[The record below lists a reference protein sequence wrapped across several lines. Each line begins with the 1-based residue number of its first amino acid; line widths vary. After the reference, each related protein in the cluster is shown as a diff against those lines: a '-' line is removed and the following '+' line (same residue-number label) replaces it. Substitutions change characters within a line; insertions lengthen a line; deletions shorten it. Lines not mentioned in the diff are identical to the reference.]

1 MRLLI
6 VFLTCITL
14 SNFAHALKQKYSENS
29 TVNNHLIWPTMG
41 SMAKEKLRFAVD
53 QGATSMVISTDEMQT
68 IIDITGKYYVRMTMN
83 GVSRAKILHANV
95 KNWMD
100 IIGKLKNYT
109 HTFRKR
115 GAYFAEKKQAF
126 ALYTQQL
133 KDLSKYLKKSKYNAE
148 FVSDFLY
155 KLYDMNRLTFEQIGE
170 FIQNLKK
177 NHNQK
182 SNETD
187 LDQILDQFIDN
198 AQSAKETEDEIDDDM
213 SIPGLY

>member
-14 SNFAHALKQKYSENS
+14 SNSAPALKQRYSDNS

-53 QGATSMVISTDEMQT
+53 QGATSQVISTDEMQT

-100 IIGKLKNYT
+100 VIGKLKNHT
-109 HTFRKR
+109 HTFKKSD
-115 GAYFAEKKQAF
+115 AYFDEKKKAF
-126 ALYTQQL
+126 ALYAQQL
-133 KDLSKYLKKSKYNAE
+133 KDLSKYLKKAKYNAE

-155 KLYDMNRLTFEQIGE
+155 KLYDLNRLTFEQVGE
-170 FIQNLKK
+170 FIQDLKK
-177 NHNQK
+177 NYSPK

-187 LDQILDQFIDN
+187 LDEILDQFIEK
-198 AQSAKETEDEIDDDM
+198 AQSARADEDEIDDDI